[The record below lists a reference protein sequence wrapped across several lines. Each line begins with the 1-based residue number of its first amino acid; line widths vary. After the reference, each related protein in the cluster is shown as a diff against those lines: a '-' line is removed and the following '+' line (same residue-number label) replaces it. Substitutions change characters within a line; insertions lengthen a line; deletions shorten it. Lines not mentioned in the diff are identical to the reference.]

1 MHSSDTSDM
10 KSIRII
16 HTLLILSFSC
26 PALFAQEMDGIPMV
40 RYSPG
45 YAFKDGIFLSIEDVM
60 VNDPLP
66 FARIVSERVIYDRA
80 FIEELIWHKE
90 FTFYDEAGVRAS
102 VRTRD
107 VWGYALHGRLHIMI
121 GGRFH
126 RIHLQGSIS
135 QFVAS
140 ETTYEKKYFADD
152 DSIKSYTTTQD
163 LYRGFYSNKHYYS
176 PLTAEGEICLFDFES
191 NALEQYDP
199 AALGKLLE
207 RDSLLYSEYKVLKRR
222 VKKNRMAEFIRRYNQ
237 NHPLFFPEN

>member
-1 MHSSDTSDM
+1 MLGSETNVMNSL
-10 KSIRII
+10 RII
-16 HTLLILSFSC
+16 PALLILSFSC
-26 PALFAQEMDGIPMV
+26 PALFAQETEGTPLV

-45 YAFKDGIFLSIEDVM
+45 YAFKDGIFLHMEDVM
-60 VNDPLP
+60 ANDPIP
-66 FARIVSERVIYDRA
+66 FARIVSERDIYDRA
-80 FIEELIWHKE
+80 FFDELIRHRE
-90 FTFYDEAGVRAS
+90 FILYDEAGVRAS

-107 VWGYALHGRLHIMI
+107 VWGYALNGRLHIMI

-163 LYRGFYSNKHYYS
+163 LYRGFYRNRHYYS

-191 NALEQYDP
+191 NTLEQYDP

-207 RDSLLYSEYKVLKRR
+207 RDSLLYSEYEVLKRR
-222 VKKNRMAEFIRRYNQ
+222 LKKNRMAEFIRRYNQ
-237 NHPLFFPEN
+237 NHPLYFPAN